1 MFIAALCTIARTWKQ
16 PKSPS
21 IEKWIKMWCI
31 HAMEYYSAMQKN
43 KIMPFAVI
51 WMRLEIVV
59 LSKLDRQISHHLHV
73 AI

>member
-1 MFIAALCTIARTWKQ
+1 MFIATLCTIARTWKQ

-21 IEKWIKMWCI
+21 TEKWIKMWCI
-31 HAMEYYSAMQKN
+31 HAVEYYSAMQKN

-59 LSKLDRQISHHLHV
+59 LSKLDR
-73 AI
+73 